1 VKAFLTLLLACF
13 GMGVA
18 AAQAKPVELYKYEN
32 EDGIPVIS
40 NTIPP
45 NLVHKG
51 YSVITEDGT
60 VIRTVARELTPA
72 EQAER
77 DRKLAEQKAAEEAGA
92 ARKRHD
98 EELVKLY
105 ASPRDVEDARDR
117 KILSIDTAI
126 ATTKANL
133 EGLRLKKQHFEE
145 QAADREREGQAPS
158 AEILE
163 NLKTLE
169 IQIADKERDIEAR
182 TLEKQHVSEQFAL
195 DLARITLL
203 YSNAPVKTSAKTNPV
218 N

>member
-1 VKAFLTLLLACF
+1 
-13 GMGVA
+13 
-18 AAQAKPVELYKYEN
+18 
-32 EDGIPVIS
+32 
-40 NTIPP
+40 
-45 NLVHKG
+45 VHKG

-77 DRKLAEQKAAEEAGA
+77 DRKLAEQKAAEDAGA
-92 ARKRHD
+92 ARRRHD

-133 EGLRLKKQHFEE
+133 EGLKLKKQHFEE
-145 QAADREREGQAPS
+145 QAAEREREGQAPS

-195 DLARITLL
+195 DLDRITLL
-203 YSNAPVKTSAKTNPV
+203 YSNAPVKTSAKASPV